1 MSIQNINFKP
11 EKAGTVNVKIDNEY
25 KTLDIKEIDKFNTN
39 FIIHELEDTALYND
53 IPLKAS
59 LYDDNSRIEQGVI
72 FVSVYDSDDNIVFG
86 PQEVLID
93 NTIETIIPNSFR
105 TGIYRVELHY
115 LGNKYYNETFWS
127 KDIRISKRQAVA
139 AFDSFEYYVNA
150 GSTTT
155 INATIR
161 DLETSKPV
169 NNCAIRYKFNQ
180 EINELITD
188 GNGTAGF
195 MLQIPEQEEGHCE
208 NTKLKIYELA
218 VAMENESY
226 ILKTTSVQIII
237 IKQPTTIDIQGKGMT
252 IQGNVLTNGGYANYG
267 TVKINMLDG
276 QYTSTAKVGQYGF
289 FSHDINITTLA
300 EKLKSNNYKDKYYVS
315 KKHDTNITLESN
327 AKTTSSSTTPYVIV
341 GDSLMV
347 TAYIEDENGNAVP
360 HGTIDFRLYNDKR
373 QIYRYITEVDSGGNG
388 TFIFYPS
395 KAETYKIKAYYN
407 AIVGYN
413 SSETNQDTIIE
424 VQNGS

>member
-1 MSIQNINFKP
+1 MSIQDINFKP
-11 EKAGTVNVKIDNEY
+11 EKAGTVNVKIDNEH
-25 KTLDIKEIDKFNTN
+25 KAIDIQEIDKFNTE

-59 LYDDNSRIEQGVI
+59 LCDTNSRIKQGVI
-72 FVSVYDSDDNIVFG
+72 FVSVYDSDNNIVFG

-93 NTIETIIPNSFR
+93 NTIETTIPNNFK
-105 TGIYRVELHY
+105 TGVYKVELHY
-115 LGNKYYNETFWS
+115 LGNKYYNETSWS
-127 KDIRISKRQAVA
+127 KSIHISKRKAIA
-139 AFDSFEYYVNA
+139 TFDNFEYYANA

-155 INATIR
+155 INATIK

-169 NNCAIRYKFNQ
+169 SNCAIKYKFNQ

-188 GNGTAGF
+188 ENGTVGF

-208 NTKLKIYELA
+208 SNKLKIYELT
-218 VAMENESY
+218 VAMENASY

-237 IKQPTTIDIQGKGMT
+237 IKKPTTIDIQGKGMT
-252 IQGNVLTNGGYANYG
+252 IQGNVLTDDGYANYG

-276 QYTSTAKVGQYGF
+276 QYTSTAKVGQYGS

-300 EKLKSNNYKDKYYVS
+300 EKLKSNNYKDEYSVS

-327 AKTTSSSTTPYVIV
+327 AKTTSLSATPYVTI
-341 GDSLMV
+341 GDALVV
-347 TAYIEDENGNAVP
+347 TAYIEDENGKAVP
-360 HGTIDFRLYNDKR
+360 HGTIDFRLYNNKH

-395 KAETYKIKAYYN
+395 KTETYKIKAYYN
-407 AIVGYN
+407 AVVGYN